1 MCPEELKKMKDDIII
16 ELRNVSKTLKGKKIL
31 DNISVS
37 FEKGKIYG
45 IVGPNASGKTMLLR
59 AIAKLLYLSEGE
71 VLYTPKNISIG
82 IIVENPGFLLSYTGF
97 ENLKILAQIKNLITT
112 EEIKGAMIE
121 VGLEPNDT
129 RKVKEY
135 SLGMKQKLALAQ
147 AMMERPQVI
156 ILDEPTRGLD
166 EESVINI
173 RQLLLR
179 KNQDGATILIS
190 SHNPGDIEEMCNTV
204 LRIENGR
211 IKIEA

>member
-1 MCPEELKKMKDDIII
+1 MKDDIII

-45 IVGPNASGKTMLLR
+45 IVGSNASGKTMLLR

>member
-1 MCPEELKKMKDDIII
+1 MKDDIII
-16 ELRNVSKTLKGKKIL
+16 ELKNVSKTLKGKKIL
-31 DNISVS
+31 DNVSVS

-59 AIAKLLYLSEGE
+59 AIAKLLYLSDGE
-71 VLYTPKNISIG
+71 VLYTPKNLSIG

-112 EEIKGAMIE
+112 EEIKGTMVE

-147 AMMERPQVI
+147 AIMERPQVI

-190 SHNPGDIEEMCNTV
+190 SHNPGDIEEMCDTV

-211 IKIEA
+211 IQIEA

>member
-1 MCPEELKKMKDDIII
+1 
-16 ELRNVSKTLKGKKIL
+16 
-31 DNISVS
+31 
-37 FEKGKIYG
+37 
-45 IVGPNASGKTMLLR
+45 MLLR
-59 AIAKLLYLSEGE
+59 AIAKLLYLSDGE
-71 VLYTPKNISIG
+71 VLYTPKNLSIG

-112 EEIKGAMIE
+112 EEIKGTMVE

-147 AMMERPQVI
+147 AIMERPQVI

-190 SHNPGDIEEMCNTV
+190 SHNPGDIEEMCDTV

-211 IKIEA
+211 IQIEA

>member
-16 ELRNVSKTLKGKKIL
+16 GLRNVSKTLKGKKIL

>member
-1 MCPEELKKMKDDIII
+1 MKDDIII

-121 VGLEPNDT
+121 DGLEPNDT

>member
-1 MCPEELKKMKDDIII
+1 MKDDIII

-135 SLGMKQKLALAQ
+135 SLGRKQKLALAQ

>member
-1 MCPEELKKMKDDIII
+1 MKDDIII
-16 ELRNVSKTLKGKKIL
+16 GLRNVSKTLKGKKIL

>member
-1 MCPEELKKMKDDIII
+1 MKDDIII

>member
-1 MCPEELKKMKDDIII
+1 
-16 ELRNVSKTLKGKKIL
+16 
-31 DNISVS
+31 
-37 FEKGKIYG
+37 
-45 IVGPNASGKTMLLR
+45 
-59 AIAKLLYLSEGE
+59 
-71 VLYTPKNISIG
+71 
-82 IIVENPGFLLSYTGF
+82 
-97 ENLKILAQIKNLITT
+97 
-112 EEIKGAMIE
+112 
-121 VGLEPNDT
+121 
-129 RKVKEY
+129 
-135 SLGMKQKLALAQ
+135 MKQKLALAQ

>member
-1 MCPEELKKMKDDIII
+1 MKDDIII

-82 IIVENPGFLLSYTGF
+82 IIVENPGFLLSYTGL